1 MANKESS
8 RTSCLFLHHMEY
20 KPRKFAFEGGK
31 RKLNGFAGRCINEGC
46 TFIRTVLE
54 PPGRD
59 VFSRRISIS
68 PDCLWSVLTK
78 LLSRR
83 TASRTP
89 SSEASPQ
96 PTEKAGVSP
105 STGTPVPSRGA

>member
-1 MANKESS
+1 MN
-8 RTSCLFLHHMEY
+8 CPFLHHMEY
-20 KPRKFAFEGGK
+20 KPRKFAFEGGR
-31 RKLNGFAGRCINEGC
+31 RKLNGFAGNCINEGC

-68 PDCLWSVLTK
+68 PDCLWSVLTT
-78 LLSRR
+78 LASRR

-89 SSEASPQ
+89 YVEASPN
-96 PTEKAGVSP
+96 PTEKAGAS
-105 STGTPVPSRGA
+105 STSAPVPSRGV